1 MLPLLI
7 GLAIAVG
14 FALLT
19 GSVYGLDALAHGGWS
34 VLVLWGLVA
43 GPALMWVVSADHRR
57 SSQRRPQA

>member
-1 MLPLLI
+1 MLPLSI
-7 GLAIAVG
+7 GLAMAVG

-43 GPALMWVVSADHRR
+43 GPALMWLVSSDDRR
-57 SSQRRPQA
+57 RGPRRG

>member
-7 GLAIAVG
+7 GLTIAFG

-19 GSVYGLDALAHGGWS
+19 GSVYGLDALAHGSWS

-43 GPALMWVVSADHRR
+43 GPALMWIVSADYRG
-57 SSQRRPQA
+57 SSRRRPRP